1 MILEKKFEDM
11 YGLNRKE
18 SGKALGK
25 KAYLQ
30 NKVTDLIMVYL
41 DIAQSYKQN
50 LFLNRFQII
59 EKTKKEQEY
68 ERAEI
73 TGKYATLTDDEKDV
87 EIEMQKNKLG
97 SWSSGASKAIYEY
110 DAEYTEQQ
118 IANLEKRTL
127 LEYMAGKEDN
137 VSMDR
142 VQALDLQEKVDEIIR
157 EREAQRLVD
166 EEYNTNLVFG
176 EDEDHDDL
184 EQFDYGMNY

>member
-11 YGLNRKE
+11 SGLNRIE